1 MAIAA
6 METRAELLI
15 REIRQKTGHETFSA
29 QQGLPQRMFVSYLND
44 AQDRLTNLI
53 NQEHGTTMRKVAFVS
68 IVAGTASYTLPTD
81 VYLGHNIVK
90 VDYTTTGDYRDA
102 VTLTLRTSREEVSVR
117 GFPDGYFLRDGSI
130 VLSMIPEQ
138 AGQIRIEY
146 QYVIPQLGI
155 RVGGPVTAEG
165 EPLSGGWGFTVTAP
179 LQEQIFDMQNGFV
192 DYITFVS
199 ADGTIVSAGN
209 FFYSYDPSL
218 TQISITL
225 DPGVTLIGTYAVFGK
240 YASTHSMLPQPAKRY
255 LIEYAVARCQT
266 ADSNALETQMTSPYV
281 QGIEAEVLDAY
292 AVLEEDVMGI
302 PVLDYDVLGE
312 DY

>member
-1 MAIAA
+1 MAIQP
-6 METRAELLI
+6 MENRAELLI
-15 REIRQKTGHETFSA
+15 REIRQKSGHQTYDYQSGI
-29 QQGLPQRMFVSYLND
+29 QQRDMVLYLND

-53 NQEHGTTMRKVAFVS
+53 MQEHGSTLKKSSTIS

-90 VDYTTTGDYRDA
+90 VEYTTTGNYQDA
-102 VTLTLRTSREEVSVR
+102 VVLNLRTSREEVSVR
-117 GFPDGYFLRDGSI
+117 GFPDSYFVRDGFI
-130 VLSMIPEQ
+130 ILSMIPNQ

-155 RVGGPVTAEG
+155 RVGQITAFTD
-165 EPLSGGWGFTVTAP
+165 GFQYTPAITAP

-192 DYITFVS
+192 DFVS
-199 ADGTIVSAGN
+199 VVDSSGTIICPGIA
-209 FFYSYDPSL
+209 FTSYDA
-218 TQISITL
+218 TTNTFTL
-225 DPGVTLIGTYAVFGK
+225 ATPASTIAVGQYVVFGK

-266 ADSNALETQMTSPYV
+266 SDSNALETQMTSPYV

-292 AVLEEDVMGI
+292 AVLEEDIMSI
-302 PVLDYDVLGE
+302 PVLDYDCLGE

>member
-155 RVGGPVTAEG
+155 RVGTYA
-165 EPLSGGWGFTVTAP
+165 SAGGIGDYELAAAP
-179 LQEQIFDMQNGFV
+179 LQEQIYDMQNGFV
-192 DYITFVS
+192 DYISFVTAEGTVTAGATFVS
-199 ADGTIVSAGN
+199 YDAATFTVSLASVTGTPALGN
-209 FFYSYDPSL
+209 YM
-218 TQISITL
+218 
-225 DPGVTLIGTYAVFGK
+225 VFGK